1 MIENIRT
8 SFIDM
13 IDDSNWMDATSK
25 RKAIEKV
32 NIDEIVFTF
41 ENDLYF
47 LLQ

>member
-13 IDDSNWMDATSK
+13 IDKSTWMDDTSK

-32 NIDEIVFTF
+32 NILIQ
-41 ENDLYF
+41 LCS
-47 LLQ
+47 L